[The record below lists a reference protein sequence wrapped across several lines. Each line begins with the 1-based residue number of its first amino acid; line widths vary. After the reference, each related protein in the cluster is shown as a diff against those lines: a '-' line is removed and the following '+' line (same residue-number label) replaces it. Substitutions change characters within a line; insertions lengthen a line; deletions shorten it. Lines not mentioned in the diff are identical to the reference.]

1 MRSRASFLLGEA
13 KSNQLLASGG
23 KCQTYPSWREAGISS
38 PDAPVLVVASYL
50 FASQSLSTAILD
62 DLADWLQSLC
72 QSSGGVALLV
82 YLNSTN
88 PHANLNYD
96 YFKTL
101 MGLNPCSHR
110 PTEVTV
116 EFLKRRSS
124 PNPDRESFLHEL
136 LILKG
141 S

>member
-72 QSSGGVALLV
+72 QSTDGVALLV